1 MLGTV
6 GKDTQEVTTLVPEG
20 DMQLS
25 FDATSVNLRERSPMP
40 PVYTVI
46 RVSNVLPAR
55 ETNAYPGVLPDKNLQ
70 GHLHNSASGVSA
82 RCSVLHTTS

>member
-1 MLGTV
+1 
-6 GKDTQEVTTLVPEG
+6 
-20 DMQLS
+20 
-25 FDATSVNLRERSPMP
+25 MP

-82 RCSVLHTTS
+82 RCSVLHITS